1 MAQVIAVLNDKIIT
15 STDIRKFNI
24 IIDKNIFK
32 CYNCD
37 KEVRFRQSRNGDNNY
52 TEHFYHLNTSKDTH
66 IECEKNTL
74 DRIRDND
81 TWHNTLSGFI
91 EEDNREIIRRK
102 GEVKHIVDS
111 YDPVNDM
118 GIEFQNSQISV
129 EAIQSRDAVTHLDW
143 IFNVENQYIRKV
155 EIGNRII
162 CEIPHD
168 NWERAVKAVKNTVY
182 LYTGYSEWILL
193 DDRESYH
200 IEVQGKRRN
209 VWIGK
214 IRYFQDVHDDT
225 CLQNMI
231 TQEGLDYFQSLKG
244 AESVRIIYARCK
256 KSMMLLDG
264 IHRRYVKRHEFKHN
278 DILAIKSVA
287 GSGKTTT
294 LLDLAKLN
302 NNKRILYL
310 AFNKSLITEIER
322 KIRTNSIKNLFPL
335 TFDSL
340 LCSTYKSVKKR
351 DVDIVDLKPQNISDY
366 IEFFK
371 GKPFAIRKYYVDLYK
386 KFCGNPNYS
395 TPEEFAKHEL
405 KGEKP
410 LLNTLWRYTKMGSL
424 ITFDSLRKLSLNEK
438 WFKGYIDQN
447 FDMVMIDETQDF
459 DIMMLNMLLND
470 TTIPKIFVGD
480 PMQSIYQWRG
490 CINGFNKLPKTALTI
505 EFYSTFRIGDPAC
518 ELIRSKFKNCWMISK
533 SKNNT
538 TLTHDIGLLK
548 DVKYTYL
555 FRTWRA
561 LFTSARNI
569 PKVWIYKYEQT
580 VEKMR
585 NLHKIL
591 SYGSVDDDEFEDDLP
606 GFLRSITKDELESI
620 ISNIDENI
628 TSKSE
633 ALCKMYTIHS
643 YKGLEDDNIRIA
655 DDNEDDDENLYYVAL
670 TRGMKVIMEDQE
682 VVVTEQRSIMDYFK
696 SGSSHTQ
703 PLTQSSHG
711 LFSGV
716 RR

>member
-214 IRYFQDVHDDT
+214 IRYFQDIHNDT

-231 TQEGLDYFQSLKG
+231 TQEGLDYFQSLKE
-244 AESVRIIYARCK
+244 AESVSIIYARCK

-264 IHRRYVKRHEFKHN
+264 VHRRYVKRHEFKHN

-294 LLDLAKLN
+294 LLDLAKSHN
-302 NNKRILYL
+302 DKRILYL
-310 AFNKSLITEIER
+310 AFNKSLITEIES

-395 TPEEFAKHEL
+395 TPEEFTKHEI

-518 ELIRSKFKNCWMISK
+518 ELIRSKFKDCWMISK

-538 TLTHDIGLLK
+538 TLTHDVSLLK
-548 DVKYTYL
+548 DKKYTYL

-561 LFTSARNI
+561 LFTSARNTPNI
-569 PKVWIYKYEQT
+569 WIYKYEQT

-696 SGSSHTQ
+696 SKPPVTHSSQ
-703 PLTQSSHG
+703 G
-711 LFSGV
+711 LFPALM
-716 RR
+716 RRS